1 LSECSSAGLWII
13 LISPIGKCADKSQSD
28 GISPRIPLSAFNAL
42 PACSLEKWL
51 PMENNQDFIDIINLM
66 WKTCIA
72 EGLTPESLD
81 KKGLILRPD
90 SMAEKKDRQQYLLNN
105 QPRVQGDYS
114 LLMRLAQRFG
124 KKSADEKQT

>member
-1 LSECSSAGLWII
+1 
-13 LISPIGKCADKSQSD
+13 
-28 GISPRIPLSAFNAL
+28 
-42 PACSLEKWL
+42 L

-90 SMAEKKDRQQYLLNN
+90 SMAGKKD
-105 QPRVQGDYS
+105 G
-114 LLMRLAQRFG
+114 
-124 KKSADEKQT
+124 

>member
-1 LSECSSAGLWII
+1 
-13 LISPIGKCADKSQSD
+13 
-28 GISPRIPLSAFNAL
+28 
-42 PACSLEKWL
+42 
-51 PMENNQDFIDIINLM
+51 MENNQDFIDIINLM

-90 SMAEKKDRQQYLLNN
+90 SMAGKKDGQQYLLNN
-105 QPRVQGDYS
+105 QYRVQGDYS
-114 LLMRLAQRFG
+114 LLMRLAQLFG